1 MKTDFE
7 QSILLNGLSN
17 DLKTFESKK
26 LYRCPYCEKIHEWDD
41 VNYNPEDGTFTC
53 PKCTTTYDETELENI
68 SMYDYIEEIYLTYKG
83 VNNEIFHTLKMH

>member
-26 LYRCPYCEKIHEWDD
+26 LYRCPYCEKIHEWA
-41 VNYNPEDGTFTC
+41 T
-53 PKCTTTYDETELENI
+53 KQ
-68 SMYDYIEEIYLTYKG
+68 
-83 VNNEIFHTLKMH
+83 

>member
-41 VNYNPEDGTFTC
+41 VNYNPEENTYTC
-53 PKCTTTYDETELENI
+53 PLCKNTFEKSELEHINALEYFLD
-68 SMYDYIEEIYLTYKG
+68 MFHNYKSL
-83 VNNEIFHTLKMH
+83 NYKEN